1 MENQI
6 TKYKLNLQLFAED
19 EQENQPADQQ
29 SSDSQKEKTP
39 PTPPEEGDEKKQTPP
54 PVADPNKP
62 GETQSKEEDAKF
74 AKLRHERDIAK
85 AKAAGDAEGYKR
97 ARIKSVGGKNP
108 YTDTPIESDEDFEF
122 YELQDEVKAK
132 GGDPNK
138 PYEVEQLR
146 REKMAEAKRLAE
158 ENKSEQEKADQK
170 ATQEVKEYIAEGHTQ
185 QELQEHW
192 NDKKFIEFA
201 EDLLGIVPLKT
212 IIAKFDKA
220 YPKENQKAKQ
230 EAANKVSN
238 PGSASTIDDQ
248 ERHVKKVS
256 EMSREEFQQYMEDVK
271 SGKRKIE

>member
-1 MENQI
+1 MENQ
-6 TKYKLNLQLFAED
+6 TQQPN
-19 EQENQPADQQ
+19 ENQQQ
-29 SSDSQKEKTP
+29 ANQQPNEPQGNQTP
-39 PTPPEEGDEKKQTPP
+39 PTPPQGGNENQQTPP

-62 GETQSKEEDAKF
+62 GETQSKEDDAKF

-108 YTDTPIESDEDFEF
+108 YTDTPIETDEDFEF

-146 REKMAEAKRLAE
+146 REKLAEAKRIAE
-158 ENKSEQEKADQK
+158 ENKSEKEKSEEKAAK
-170 ATQEVKEYIAEGHTQ
+170 EVKEYLDEGHTQ
-185 QELQEHW
+185 KELKEHW
-192 NDKKFIEFA
+192 DNPKFREFA
-201 EDLLGIVPLKT
+201 EDLLGIIPLKS

-220 YPKENQKAKQ
+220 YPKENQAVKQ

-238 PGSASTIDDQ
+238 PGSASTIDENNQ
-248 ERHVKKVS
+248 KKS
-256 EMSREEFQQYMEDVK
+256 IKDMNKEEFEQYMKDVER
-271 SGKRKIE
+271 GKRKIE